1 MQGSTDN
8 DVTISK
14 LANCEL
20 LNRLFGANVSI
31 KIMINN
37 IN

>member
-1 MQGSTDN
+1 MQGSIDN

-20 LNRLFGANVSI
+20 LNRFGANVSI